1 MHSASPAN
9 DPRQAAHEAN
19 APNAT
24 RSTGPKT
31 PEGKA
36 RAAANSRT
44 HGLCAKDV
52 IIATPEEQTEFND
65 LLALHLVEIKPHGSV
80 EQVIFD
86 GMLADTWNLRRIRRL
101 ETALNQGLD
110 PLAALD
116 DEALQTKL
124 DRIARHRTR
133 IERSYFK
140 SLNELSRI
148 QSARVLNRCNE
159 QTSDLADISPLLNL
173 TEFRRKP
180 SPSENFKTN
189 PTSAPTGKY
198 SSNENASPGH

>member
-1 MHSASPAN
+1 MQFASG
-9 DPRQAAHEAN
+9 PRQTPNEAN
-19 APNAT
+19 AQH
-24 RSTGPKT
+24 STGPKT

-52 IIATPEEQTEFND
+52 IIASPEEQTEFD
-65 LLALHLVEIKPHGSV
+65 ELLSLHLTQIKPNGSV

-86 GMLADTWNLRRIRRL
+86 QMIADTWNLRRIRRL
-101 ETALNQGLD
+101 ETALNHGID

-124 DRIARHRTR
+124 ERIARHRTR

-140 SLNELSRI
+140 CLKELSRI
-148 QSARVLNRCNE
+148 QTERVLTRCTE
-159 QTSDLADISPLLNL
+159 QSSDYADVSPLLN
-173 TEFRRKP
+173 TAEFRRKA
-180 SPSENFKTN
+180 SKSQNFKTN
-189 PTSAPTGKY
+189 PISPNQARPFAAASA
-198 SSNENASPGH
+198 AQRR